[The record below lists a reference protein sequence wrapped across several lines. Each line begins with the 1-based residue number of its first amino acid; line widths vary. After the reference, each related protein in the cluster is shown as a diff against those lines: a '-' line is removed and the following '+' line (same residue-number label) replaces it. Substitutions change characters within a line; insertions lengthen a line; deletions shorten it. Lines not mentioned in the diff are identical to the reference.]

1 MRFRDRIGNMLRA
14 GGGALNGMLYD
25 RLSAIEEKL
34 DRMEQ
39 RPRAWTPIP
48 ANPAPATAAPP
59 STPSSAPRR
68 DSPPDPSPDEKWEE
82 SRTFAK
88 LIKGNF
94 NPAIIYDIG
103 AAEGEWS
110 SAMSALF
117 PASQF
122 HLFDPL
128 ASLLPKYSSA
138 LEIQLQ
144 QHPNF
149 AMHPVALGAHNGNI
163 TMSLKADGVSSTV
176 FDMGDHPDYPQR
188 QQVLQWRLDDFVE
201 RHSLPLPNL
210 IKIDAQ
216 AAEFLILSHASRCL
230 ANASLVL
237 AETWFDR
244 GYGPGTPLI
253 TEISALLDLH
263 GYQLVEIGHRF
274 YDDKH
279 RLYGCDAIYLKRDL
293 LARFAPV
300 LRSV

>member
-1 MRFRDRIGNMLRA
+1 MRFRDRIGRVLRA
-14 GGGALNGMLYD
+14 GGGAINGMLYD
-25 RLSAIEEKL
+25 RLSAIEGKL
-34 DRMEQ
+34 DRLEQ
-39 RPRAWTPIP
+39 QHRA
-48 ANPAPATAAPP
+48 PAPILVNPSPLTAAPLP
-59 STPSSAPRR
+59 VPLPDAL
-68 DSPPDPSPDEKWEE
+68 PDPSSDEKWEE
-82 SRTFAK
+82 LRTFSK
-88 LIKGNF
+88 LVNAQF
-94 NPAIIYDIG
+94 NPAVIYDIG

-110 SAMSALF
+110 GAISALF

-122 HLFDPL
+122 HLFEPL

-138 LEIQLQ
+138 LEIQLR
-144 QHPNF
+144 QHSNF
-149 AMHPVALGAHNGNI
+149 TLHPVALGAQNGNI

-176 FDMGDHPDYPQR
+176 FDMGDHPDFAQR

-201 RHSLPLPNL
+201 RYSLPLPNL

-263 GYQLVEIGHRF
+263 AYQLVEIGHLF
-274 YDDKH
+274 YDDNH